1 VVIPPRWAG
10 IACDSSHV
18 ADVAETQGLV
28 ESTLVV
34 CERFVLNEVNHV
46 GDVGR
51 VGRGVDRYIGKVD
64 DFWERNE
71 VHDVLPD
78 IRLFG
83 TRWTW

>member
-28 ESTLVV
+28 ESALVV
-34 CERFVLNEVNHV
+34 CERFVLNKVNHV

-51 VGRGVDRYIGKVD
+51 VGRGVDGYIGKVD